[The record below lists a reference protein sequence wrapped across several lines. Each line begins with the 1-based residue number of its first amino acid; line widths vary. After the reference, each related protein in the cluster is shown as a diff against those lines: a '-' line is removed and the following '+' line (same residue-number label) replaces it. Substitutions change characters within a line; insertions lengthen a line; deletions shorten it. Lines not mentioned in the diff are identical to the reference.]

1 MDAGLSPARQARAKH
16 RHELRTLTY
25 VTLDEA
31 NGGIVRNL
39 SDRGIAVQTVAAV
52 RPHQQLRVNFE
63 LNRPRA
69 NHSQPKHPQSNYS
82 QSNYSQSNHARLRVE
97 GRGEV
102 MWATPSGQCGIS
114 FVDLPPRMTRQINEW
129 IFGDLLEGIA
139 LHSERTGSLF
149 AASSFGSA
157 LPVYEDDGLMI
168 SPAPLKV
175 IALPLRADP
184 LQAAAH
190 GLDADAATALV
201 PLSELDWLSQPL
213 SGHSLIWTINTLVAL
228 AALLLFVLV
237 FLSVTREAPRW
248 PLAMMGGAAMF
259 VAALYWGFFQL
270 FGGSS
275 PGARLARLLGSD
287 AEEDVEASDDRFR

>member
-1 MDAGLSPARQARAKH
+1 
-16 RHELRTLTY
+16 
-25 VTLDEA
+25 
-31 NGGIVRNL
+31 
-39 SDRGIAVQTVAAV
+39 
-52 RPHQQLRVNFE
+52 LRVSFE
-63 LNRPRA
+63 LNRPRV
-69 NHSQPKHPQSNYS
+69 NHPQPKHP
-82 QSNYSQSNHARLRVE
+82 RLRVE
-97 GRGEV
+97 SRGEV

-114 FVDLPPRMTRQINEW
+114 FVDLSPRMTRQINEW

-149 AASSFGSA
+149 AASSSA
-157 LPVYEDDGLMI
+157 LAVSEDDGLMI
-168 SPAPLKV
+168 SPSPLKV
-175 IALPLRADP
+175 IELTLRADP
-184 LQAAAH
+184 LQADAH

>member
-52 RPHQQLRVNFE
+52 RPRQQLRVSFE
-63 LNRPRA
+63 LNRPRV
-69 NHSQPKHPQSNYS
+69 NHPQPKHP
-82 QSNYSQSNHARLRVE
+82 RLRVE
-97 GRGEV
+97 SRGEV

-114 FVDLPPRMTRQINEW
+114 FVDLSPRMTRQINEW

-149 AASSFGSA
+149 AASSSA
-157 LPVYEDDGLMI
+157 LAVSEDDGLMI
-168 SPAPLKV
+168 SPSPLKV
-175 IALPLRADP
+175 IELTLRADP
-184 LQAAAH
+184 LQADAH